1 MKDRLLRITAA
12 EGAVRAFFADTTDTV
27 KTAAMIHDLSPVAA
41 AALGRTLSAT
51 AILSKMLKNKK
62 DTVTVQ
68 INGGGPLGR
77 ITTVAD
83 SNAHVRGYVD
93 NPYVDLD
100 LKSAK
105 KLDVGNAVGRNGKLT
120 VIKDQGL
127 KTPYIGSVELKTGEI
142 AEDFAYYFAVSEQT
156 PSIIALGV
164 LIEKDLSIKRSGGY
178 LIQLMPGAG
187 EDIVEYFE
195 KLLVDIEPLTLMLDK
210 SKDLL
215 EISDRL
221 LLELSYKVNEESE
234 IKYECNCSEER
245 MKENILALGR
255 KELADILKDN
265 KQIEVVC
272 HFCLKKY
279 MYDPKDI
286 GIEVE

>member
-1 MKDRLLRITAA
+1 MKDKLLRITAA
-12 EGAVRAFFADTTDTV
+12 GGAVRAFFADTTNTV
-27 KTAAMIHDLSPVAA
+27 KTAAIMHDLSPVAA

-77 ITTVAD
+77 ITAVAD
-83 SNAHVRGYVD
+83 SNARVRGYVD
-93 NPYVDLD
+93 NPYVDID

-105 KLDVGNAVGRNGKLT
+105 KLDVGTAVGKNGKLT

-142 AEDFAYYFAVSEQT
+142 AEDFAYYFAASEQT

-178 LIQLMPGAG
+178 LVQLMPGAG
-187 EDIVEYFE
+187 EDIIHYFE
-195 KLLVDIEPLTLMLDK
+195 KLLIDIEPLTTLLEK
-210 SKDLL
+210 SKELL
-215 EISDRL
+215 EISDKL
-221 LLELSYKVNEESE
+221 LLDLSYKVNEESE
-234 IKYECNCSEER
+234 IIYECNCSEER
-245 MKENILALGR
+245 MRENILALGR
-255 KELADILKDN
+255 KDLIDIIRDN
-265 KQIEVVC
+265 KEIEIVC

-279 MYDPKDI
+279 LFDPKDI
-286 GIEVE
+286 GKELK